1 MTPAAVSQGGGNT
14 YGSWISRFIDTAHS
28 FWAREHAVKSLARP
42 SFFRLFDLLVSITN
56 PGLKRPHWS
65 HDGVDFERE
74 RHSVM
79 GPRHGFVVEITTLT
93 RPGRRGW
100 SLMVI
105 KEYWWA
111 GEESK
116 ALKNL
121 RWARPTSGQRGDIL
135 SWLRT
140 QEAKIGHHGFV
151 EGSTADTGDEGEL
164 AATDDNDST

>member
-1 MTPAAVSQGGGNT
+1 M
-14 YGSWISRFIDTAHS
+14 
-28 FWAREHAVKSLARP
+28 KSLARP
-42 SFFRLFDLLVSITN
+42 SFFRLF
-56 PGLKRPHWS
+56 
-65 HDGVDFERE
+65 VDFERE

-79 GPRHGFVVEITTLT
+79 GPRHGFVIEITTLT

-135 SWLRT
+135 SWLRA
-140 QEAKIGHHGFV
+140 QEAKIGHRGFL
-151 EGSTADTGDEGEL
+151 EDDATTDADDTPLTVDN
-164 AATDDNDST
+164 DDNA

>member
-1 MTPAAVSQGGGNT
+1 MTPAAVWSSGGGS
-14 YGSWISRFIDTAHS
+14 YGSCTFPFIEFIGPDTAAHS
-28 FWAREHAVKSLARP
+28 IRAEERVMKNLARP
-42 SFFRLFDLLVSITN
+42 SFFRLFDLLVSTTN
-56 PGLKRPHWS
+56 PGLKRPHWT

-93 RPGRRGW
+93 SRGRRGW
-100 SLMVI
+100 SLMII

-135 SWLRT
+135 SWLRA
-140 QEAKIGHHGFV
+140 QETKLGRRELLEDTHGR
-151 EGSTADTGDEGEL
+151 ERRRE
-164 AATDDNDST
+164 

>member
-1 MTPAAVSQGGGNT
+1 M
-14 YGSWISRFIDTAHS
+14 
-28 FWAREHAVKSLARP
+28 KSLARP

-56 PGLKRPHWS
+56 PGLKRPHWT

-74 RHSVM
+74 RHSAM
-79 GPRHGFVVEITTLT
+79 GPRHGFVIEITTLT
-93 RPGRRGW
+93 RQGRRGW

-105 KEYWWA
+105 KEYWWV

-121 RWARPTSGQRGDIL
+121 RWARPISGQRGDIL

-140 QEAKIGHHGFV
+140 QEGKIGHHGFLDD
-151 EGSTADTGDEGEL
+151 SKADLGDEGESAVL
-164 AATDDNDST
+164 DDDA